1 MVLFLLSQK
10 EKIFKINQFNIDYY
24 YRNTIVMIQL
34 EFDIICIIF
43 CILLVIPSI
52 IYSSLH
58 NTQFYILN
66 TILIILGISSIIYGT
81 NKHKQ
86 QIVLDKNIYKYI
98 YFGNIMLTAGIL
110 NIIYVGYRNFK

>member
-52 IYSSLH
+52 IYTSLH
-58 NTQFYILN
+58 NTQFYIIN

-81 NKHKQ
+81 NKHKK
-86 QIVLDKNIYKYI
+86 QIVVDKNIYKYI

-110 NIIYVGYRNFK
+110 NITYIGYRNFK